1 MKNLVILAVASSA
14 LMVGTAQAALQHGF
28 EVGAR
33 AGYMW
38 QHDED
43 LNVSGRF
50 STGEVYNN
58 SHNLHDNGG
67 LAGVFVGYNWVCN
80 DLLLGLDLSADWIDA
95 DDRHDYLARDN
106 AGNNYLNSARFD
118 RDFMYGISGRMGY
131 RAWDFMTPFVRL
143 GIERVDNNLDYDL
156 DYVDVNPAQRQ
167 LGIAK
172 SSHETGYL
180 VGLGMDIPVFNKNTN
195 VRIEYQYHWQNRA
208 DYDFV
213 NVGNTFSGHAD
224 MKPKAH
230 FLTIGLLWSQ
240 V

>member
-1 MKNLVILAVASSA
+1 MKKLVILAVASSA
-14 LMVGTAQAALQHGF
+14 LMVGTAHAALQHGF

-43 LNVSGRF
+43 LHVSGQF
-50 STGEVYNN
+50 STGQVYNN
-58 SHNLHDNGG
+58 SKNLHDNGA
-67 LAGVFVGYNWVCN
+67 LAGLFVGYNWVCN
-80 DLLLGLDLSADWIDA
+80 ELLLGVDLSADWMDS
-95 DDRHDYLARDN
+95 DERHDYLARDN
-106 AGNNYLNSARFD
+106 AGRNFLNSARFEK
-118 RDFMYGISGRMGY
+118 DFMYGISGRMGY

-143 GIERVDNNLDYDL
+143 GIERAENKLSYDL
-156 DYVDVNPAQRQ
+156 DYVDPAVPVRQ
-167 LGIAK
+167 LGLAK
-172 SSHETGYL
+172 SHDKTGYL

-208 DYDFV
+208 NFDFV
-213 NVGNTFSGHAD
+213 NVGNTFSGQAD
-224 MKPKAH
+224 IKPKAH